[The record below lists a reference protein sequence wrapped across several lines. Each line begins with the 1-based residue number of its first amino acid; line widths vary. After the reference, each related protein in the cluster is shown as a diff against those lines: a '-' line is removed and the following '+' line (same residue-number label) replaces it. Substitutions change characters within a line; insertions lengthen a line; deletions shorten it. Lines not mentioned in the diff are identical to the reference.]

1 MKDGQVSVGALA
13 SIWSPSFSFDIFG
26 VTIEIGAE
34 VGAIGAGVDVGKKGF
49 KAKGAYAFGFSIGVS
64 W

>member
-1 MKDGQVSVGALA
+1 MSA
-13 SIWSPSFSFDIFG
+13 WSPSFSFDIFG

-34 VGAIGAGVDVGKKGF
+34 VGAVGGTF
-49 KAKGAYAFGFSIGVS
+49 KAGTRGFQAKATYGWGASLSID